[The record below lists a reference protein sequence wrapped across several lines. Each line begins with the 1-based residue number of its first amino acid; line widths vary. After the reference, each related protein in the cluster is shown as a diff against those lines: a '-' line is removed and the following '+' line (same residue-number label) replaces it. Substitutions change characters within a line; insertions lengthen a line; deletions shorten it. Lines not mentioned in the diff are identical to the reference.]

1 MIYKREINKDNAT
14 AIKSWSG
21 RIEVAYMPT
30 NEDGDLYT
38 EETTKKCA
46 LSFIERIDVCNCD
59 SVLDFDHVS
68 NYALLQETY

>member
-1 MIYKREINKDNAT
+1 MKRKQNRNNAK
-14 AIKSWSG
+14 AIKAWRG
-21 RIEVAYMPT
+21 IIEVAYMPT
-30 NEDGDLYT
+30 SEDGALYT

-46 LSFIERIDVCNCD
+46 LSFIERMDVCNCD